1 MSPVKSKSKQKR
13 AEKEPNPIDLA
24 IQQFGPGLSFDRN
37 LPDESVPGPGANTA
51 YSALQSRGGT
61 ASLETYQQAVEA
73 STSCTSPTVLKDD
86 NGRPPLPGVLAYLLA
101 RPRAFVPTVDVHHTS
116 GPGVDAHIGR
126 ESLKY
131 GNMQTEIRAYSN
143 RFLKRQR
150 VKVRVSAALTCLV
163 HFLTCSSVPMP
174 TENGGGQE
182 GHG

>member
-1 MSPVKSKSKQKR
+1 MLPVSRQQEENLRRQKMLPEAIRANTPSSASTPLTESKSEPPGTFAVGTGNAGLPVSPVKSKSKQKR

-116 GPGVDAHIGR
+116 GPGVDGFAP
-126 ESLKY
+126 
-131 GNMQTEIRAYSN
+131 
-143 RFLKRQR
+143 
-150 VKVRVSAALTCLV
+150 
-163 HFLTCSSVPMP
+163 SS
-174 TENGGGQE
+174 
-182 GHG
+182 